1 MWYVVQTMAGQ
12 EQDCLAVCRAR
23 IDPSLY
29 KEMFVPLYIDK
40 MRFQKQWHDV
50 KKVLFPGYFFVDTE
64 NIRDVAEELA
74 QIDRFTKVL
83 RNAEEIAPIRDEEQK
98 FLQSMMNEAYV
109 VECSQGMIIGDRVC
123 ITEGPLRN
131 HYGFIRKVDRHRREA
146 RLVIN
151 FFGRL
156 TPVKVGL
163 QIVTKLTEEQFEK
176 LKKDTLEMY
185 SDVPGDADTK
195 GSIES
200 GLSVGAGETDRQK
213 NGGSAE
219 TNEIGRPKTVK
230 IKSGVFAGL
239 QGILLSK
246 NEKKDEWRVRIKLFE
261 HPTEVVF
268 SGEEIENA

>member
-12 EQDCLAVCRAR
+12 EQDCLAVCRAK
-23 IDPSLY
+23 IAQSLY

-40 MRFQKQWHDV
+40 MRFRKQWHDV

-74 QIDRFTKVL
+74 RIDRFTKVL

-146 RLVIN
+146 RLEIN

-185 SDVPGDADTK
+185 SDVPGDSEGT
-195 GSIES
+195 
-200 GLSVGAGETDRQK
+200 GETDRQK
-213 NGGSAE
+213 N
-219 TNEIGRPKTVK
+219 VK
-230 IKSGVFAGL
+230 IKAGVFAGL
-239 QGILLSK
+239 QGVLLSK
-246 NEKKDEWRVRIKLFE
+246 NEKKDEWRVRIELFE

-268 SGEEIENA
+268 SGEEIENG